1 MLIEDTKGGIDWN
14 PNLLLKMTY
23 FRNTSLK
30 GVHTN
35 RSETSTDLLFPYI
48 YSLLIS
54 FLLRMVTNNTEL
66 AVAGRILSLLKTV
79 GALFLLLQIIIYLAF
94 D

>member
-1 MLIEDTKGGIDWN
+1 
-14 PNLLLKMTY
+14 MTY
-23 FRNTSLK
+23 FRNSLK

-54 FLLRMVTNNTEL
+54 FLLPSFGKLNTPSTL
-66 AVAGRILSLLKTV
+66 KQFFVAIVAGISQFWIITKTNERNNEQLEQTV
-79 GALFLLLQIIIYLAF
+79 R
-94 D
+94 